1 MSKILP
7 TKKEFQSLANDIKIE
22 SNISRCQ
29 AYEKLAKQ
37 YGYRTYHD
45 IKPLLNDTKQSL
57 DLTSLPGVEIITHD
71 EFYKMQKEQ
80 MFNEAS
86 KVNTYFKPY
95 HQFKAQ
101 MLIEGIAYE
110 PKLPNNFWNTPN
122 EDRDFE
128 ELENWWDVAFIVNN
142 GKGYFI
148 VYILDGGAWDRP
160 TRKGTFDKFEAALEL
175 AQNLNN
181 LEVTNKNKYITLST
195 GAVVNFSGLF
205 INAKGIRTVAEISS
219 KNLDHN
225 QINKAK
231 IFIEN
236 IIEQRETINKTNGT
250 SYSLK
255 HRVEEFLYHY
265 FKGEDNY
272 ISNGEM
278 IAAIDRSGYL
288 IKEIKN
294 SQNIYTNYKSLKDYK
309 LRLEKDEFID
319 CKLKFIQNN

>member
-7 TKKEFQSLANDIKIE
+7 TKKEFQSLANDIKIK

-29 AYEKLAKQ
+29 AYEKLAKE
-37 YGYRTYHD
+37 YGYKTYHD
-45 IKPLLNDTKQSL
+45 IKPLLKENTEI
-57 DLTSLPGVEIITHD
+57 PGITVVS
-71 EFYKMQKEQ
+71 KEQ
-80 MFNEAS
+80 FKEIEKERIFSQAS
-86 KVNTYFKPY
+86 IANTYFQPY

-110 PKLPNNFWNTPN
+110 PKLPNDFWNTPN

-142 GKGYFI
+142 GNGYFI
-148 VYILDGGAWDRP
+148 VYRLDGGAWDRP

-175 AQNLNN
+175 AQSLNN
-181 LEVTNKNKYITLST
+181 IEITDKNKYITLST

-219 KNLDHN
+219 KSLKHN

-231 IFIEN
+231 VFIEN
-236 IIEQRETINKTNGT
+236 IMEKRETINKTNGT

-278 IAAIDRSGYL
+278 IAAIDKSGYL

-319 CKLKFIQNN
+319 CKEKIITKK

>member
-1 MSKILP
+1 MPKILP
-7 TKKEFQSLANDIKIE
+7 TKKEFQSLANDIKIN

-29 AYEKLAKQ
+29 AYEKLAKE
-37 YGYRTYHD
+37 YGYKTYHD
-45 IKPLLNDTKQSL
+45 IKPLLNDSKQL
-57 DLTSLPGVEIITHD
+57 PDLTSLPGVEIITHD

-86 KVNTYFKPY
+86 KVNTYFQPY

-122 EDRDFE
+122 EDRDLE

-142 GKGYFI
+142 GNGYFI
-148 VYILDGGAWDRP
+148 VYMLDGGAWDRP

-175 AQNLNN
+175 AQSLNN
-181 LEVTNKNKYITLST
+181 IEITDKNKYITLST
-195 GAVVNFSGLF
+195 GAVVNKSGLF
-205 INAKGIRTVAEISS
+205 INSKGIRTVAEISINS
-219 KNLDHN
+219 LNVK

-231 IFIEN
+231 TFIEN
-236 IIEQRETINKTNGT
+236 IMEQRETINKTNGT

-265 FKGEDNY
+265 FKGKDNY

>member
-7 TKKEFQSLANDIKIE
+7 TKKEFQSLANDIKIK

-29 AYEKLAKQ
+29 AYEKLAKE
-37 YGYRTYHD
+37 YGYKTYHD
-45 IKPLLNDTKQSL
+45 IKPLLNDSKPLT

-86 KVNTYFKPY
+86 KINTYFKPY

-110 PKLPNNFWNTPN
+110 PKLPYGFWNTPN
-122 EDRDFE
+122 EDRDYE

-142 GKGYFI
+142 GNGYFI
-148 VYILDGGAWDRP
+148 VYKLDGGAWDRP
-160 TRKGTFDKFEAALEL
+160 TRKGTFNKFEDALEW
-175 AQNLNN
+175 AQSLNN
-181 LEVTNKNKYITLST
+181 IEITDKNKYITLST

-205 INAKGIRTVAEISS
+205 INAKGIRTVAEISPKS
-219 KNLDHN
+219 LKHN

-236 IIEQRETINKTNGT
+236 IMEKRETINKTNGT

-255 HRVEEFLYHY
+255 HRVEEFLYFY

-288 IKEIKN
+288 IKEIRN